1 MESKK
6 VKSMIIQ
13 TDGLGMI
20 TLNEFDSVADASKA
34 TGVNPS
40 SIRKVILGERETA
53 GTFIWEKVDVVE

>member
-1 MESKK
+1 MKSKK

-20 TLNEFDSVADASKA
+20 TLNKFDSVADASKA

-40 SIRKVILGERETA
+40 SIRKVIVRERTSA
-53 GTFIWEKVDVVE
+53 GTFIWERVNG